1 MRMTITVFPQ
11 DSPYTFK
18 SNLPALIVLTES
30 SPGLPQDYI
39 YLLSDAGL
47 IRWALWFMNLLTLL
61 DRSLMRHL
69 GGENDI
75 D

>member
-1 MRMTITVFPQ
+1 
-11 DSPYTFK
+11 
-18 SNLPALIVLTES
+18 LTES